1 MIGAAGLRVRA
12 GSFALGPI
20 DLAVADGEYLAVV
33 GPSGAGKSV
42 LLEALAGLRPAAAGR
57 IAAGERDVTAAPPER
72 RGIGLVGQRALLFPH
87 LTVARNISFG
97 SEVAGGRLLRGLGWG
112 RPRDGGADAAR
123 AERRARARPGPCAT
137 WPRRSASWPCCRGGP
152 ARCRA
157 ASASA
162 SRWPAR
168 SPPVRGRCCSTSRS
182 ALSTPRLARSC
193 RPSCA
198 GCTNASR

>member
-1 MIGAAGLRVRA
+1 MIGVAGLRVRA

-97 SEVAGGRLLRGLGWG
+97 PEVAGGRLLGGIG
-112 RPRDGGADAAR
+112 RRHGATGVR
-123 AERRARARPGPCAT
+123 A
-137 WPRRSASWPCCRGGP
+137 
-152 ARCRA
+152 
-157 ASASA
+157 
-162 SRWPAR
+162 
-168 SPPVRGRCCSTSRS
+168 
-182 ALSTPRLARSC
+182 
-193 RPSCA
+193 
-198 GCTNASR
+198 